1 MASFTIVDNSLEK
14 AVDYYTQKER
24 EEIEQIRNMFANKN
38 IIPRLPRD
46 YGVNDGDKKIREIIE
61 SETKKLRSRTGKRII
76 KKKDVRCRYGA
87 DGIPGQYM
95 GAGSNLGSKYKYKLK
110 YDTHGGQEYSFFET
124 VRRYRN
130 LYYWFGDVPGW
141 VEDKRSRYR
150 PPNEFPLYGTG
161 AGEMYF
167 KSLFPGESAP
177 SEYVYKPYIIN
188 NQPSAKNYVYWTDYR
203 RVCGSYVRDVYDKS
217 GKIIH
222 RVGDP
227 KHPRMRSAGDKVGG
241 RVDRTWY
248 KKSDKG
254 FIKRIVKKINNLPV
268 ETKKASL
275 TMVSAVPE
283 ENKVVYGIRRKVDI
297 KYTVGVSAKL
307 GNKFK

>member
-1 MASFTIVDNSLEK
+1 MASFRYDEKSLDRV
-14 AVDYYTQKER
+14 VDYYTQKER
-24 EEIEQIRNMFANKN
+24 QEIDQIRAMFADKN
-38 IIPRLPRD
+38 IIPSLPRD
-46 YGVNDGDKKIREIIE
+46 YGVEYGDKKVREIIE

-87 DGIPGQYM
+87 EGTRK
-95 GAGSNLGSKYKYKLK
+95 GANQDSDLRYKLR
-110 YDTHGGQEYSFFET
+110 YDSHVGQEYRIFET
-124 VRRYRN
+124 VGRYRW
-130 LYYWFGDVPGW
+130 LHYWFGDVPGW
-141 VEDKRSRYR
+141 VEDKKSRR
-150 PPNEFPLYGTG
+150 QPTNDFPLYGTG

-222 RVGDP
+222 RAGDP

-254 FIKRIVKKINNLPV
+254 FMKRIVKKINNLPV
-268 ETKKASL
+268 ETKKAKLS
-275 TMVSAVPE
+275 MISAVPDLG
-283 ENKVVYGIRRKVDI
+283 KTVYGRRVNVDI
-297 KYTVGVSAKL
+297 KYTVGISAKL
-307 GNKFK
+307 GDKFK